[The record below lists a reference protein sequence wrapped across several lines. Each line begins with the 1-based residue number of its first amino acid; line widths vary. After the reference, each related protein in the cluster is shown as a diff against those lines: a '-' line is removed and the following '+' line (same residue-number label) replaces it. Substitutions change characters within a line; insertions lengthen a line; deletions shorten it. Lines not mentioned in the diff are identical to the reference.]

1 MLDRVNYQ
9 AAAFK
14 KSGIRRFAEAA
25 MARPEVISLTVGEPE
40 FNTDESIKEALIQAL
55 HENHTHYPLGQGIV
69 ALREAIAQFE
79 FNRSVMQYK
88 PEEIII
94 TNGSTEGLAAVFLAL
109 LNEGDEVIVPEP
121 MYISYKPMIEYCKA
135 KLVSLDTSQDD
146 FQIHEKSLE
155 NLITKKTKMI
165 LITSPN
171 NPTGVVLNQESLEA
185 VKKVVLKYRLF
196 VVSDDVYE
204 QLVYTDAYHKLSED
218 SRMRP
223 HLVITQSFSK
233 PYAMTGWRVGYLMA
247 DLPIA
252 THITKLHAFL
262 VGGISNFSQ
271 HACIKALQLDTTP
284 IRDTYAKRLDRI
296 LKRLDDMNI
305 TYVKPEGAFYV
316 FFNISEFNM
325 DSESFCLKALDEYD
339 LALVPGVYFGD
350 HCDHFV
356 RLSYAT
362 SDENIDEGLNRLER
376 MANDLRP

>member
-9 AAAFK
+9 AAAFE

-25 MARPEVISLTVGEPE
+25 MARPEVVSLTVGEPE
-40 FNTDESIKEALIQAL
+40 FNTDESIKEALIEAL
-55 HENHTHYPLGQGIV
+55 RENHTHYPLGQGV
-69 ALREAIAQFE
+69 LALREAISRFE
-79 FNRSVMQYK
+79 HERSAMQYK

-135 KLVSLDTSQDD
+135 KMIPLDTSKDD
-146 FQIHEKSLE
+146 FQITEKSLE
-155 NLITKKTKMI
+155 RLITKHTKMI

-171 NPTGVVLNQESLEA
+171 NPTGVVLNKESLEA
-185 VKKVVLKYRLF
+185 VKKAVLKYRLF

-204 QLVYTDAYHKLSED
+204 QLVFTDDFHKLSD
-218 SRMRP
+218 DIRMRP

-247 DLPIA
+247 DVPIA
-252 THITKLHAFL
+252 AHITKLHAFL

-271 HACIKALQLDTTP
+271 HACIQALQLDTSH
-284 IRDTYAKRLDRI
+284 IRETYASRLKTI
-296 LKRLDDMNI
+296 LQRLDDMNLG
-305 TYVKPEGAFYV
+305 YVKPEGAFYV
-316 FFNISEFNM
+316 FVDIKDFNM
-325 DSESFCLKALDEYD
+325 GSEQFCLKALDAYD

-350 HCDHFV
+350 NSDHYV

-362 SDENIDEGLNRLER
+362 SEENIHEGLNRLER
-376 MANDLRP
+376 MTNELRP